1 MEKSILKFIKYLHKT
16 RKSSVNTE
24 LSYRRDLEKLAQYLV
39 EEQGMTDWTEVTA
52 TNLNSYILYLEDRNY
67 AVASVSRSV
76 ASMRTFFHYL
86 VRTHYLSDDPSYE
99 LKAPKVEKKAPD
111 ILTGEE
117 ISALISQPDC
127 STPKGLRDKAMLVL
141 LCGTGIRVSE
151 LIGLKLGDINLEMGY
166 ISCRD
171 RTGTRAVPFGPD
183 VREAVETY
191 MSSARHTFVGDRD
204 PEALFLNCSGKMMS
218 RQGFWKILKGY
229 AENADISRDIT
240 PHTLRH
246 TFAAHMLAGGAD
258 VYRVKELLGY
268 SDVSQTQIYAMRR

>member
-1 MEKSILKFIKYLHKT
+1 MEKSIQRFIKYLHKT
-16 RKSSVNTE
+16 RKSSINTE
-24 LSYRRDLEKLAQYLV
+24 MSYRRDLERLAQYLT
-39 EEQGMTDWTEVTA
+39 GDLGKTDWTEVTS
-52 TNLNSYILYLEDRNY
+52 TNLNSYILYLEDRQY
-67 AVASVSRSV
+67 AAASVSRSV

-86 VRTHYLSDDPSYE
+86 VRTHYLSDDPSYD

-111 ILTGEE
+111 ILSEDE
-117 ISALISQPDC
+117 ICALLSQPDPA
-127 STPKGLRDKAMLVL
+127 TPKGLRDKAMLML

-151 LIGLKLGDINLEMGY
+151 LIGLKVEDINLEMGY
-166 ISCRD
+166 ISCRE

-183 VREAVETY
+183 VRAAVEAY
-191 MSSARHTFVGDRD
+191 LADARQTFAGDQD
-204 PEALFLNCSGKMMS
+204 PGALFVNCSGKAMS

-246 TFAAHMLAGGAD
+246 TFAARMLADGAD

-268 SDVSQTQIYAMRR
+268 SDISQTQIYAMRR